1 MKRIKTFGLMLVL
14 SLGLA
19 GNIFAMGSVTAA
31 APGLLS
37 FAVEQVL
44 SMFRS
49 DSCPLRQCHDCR
61 PNNGGANDDGNGN
74 CRPE

>member
-1 MKRIKTFGLMLVL
+1 MLLL
-14 SLGLA
+14 SVSMA

-31 APGLLS
+31 TGVVPGLLS
-37 FAVEQVL
+37 FVVEHLL

-49 DSCPLRQCHDCR
+49 EDCPLRQCQDCR
-61 PNNGGANDDGNGN
+61 PNNGADDDGNGN